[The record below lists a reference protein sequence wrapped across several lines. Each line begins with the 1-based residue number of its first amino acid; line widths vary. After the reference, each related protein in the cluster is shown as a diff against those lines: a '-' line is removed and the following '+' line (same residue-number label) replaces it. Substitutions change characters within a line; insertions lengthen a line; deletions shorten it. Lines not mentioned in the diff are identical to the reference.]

1 MDADR
6 AIAVISDFIAANPG
20 SADAY
25 VMRGL
30 KHFGRGARALAIN
43 DFLKA
48 LEIQPDS
55 VAARTALDSANSI
68 LDFYHKDL
76 FNPYAGRFIRPRPFH
91 PPQAASVFAL
101 LPRGAVPF
109 WSAAPIL
116 PRLPFC
122 PRLEL

>member
-1 MDADR
+1 MDSISTLRDRIKLMDADR
-6 AIAVISDFIAANPG
+6 AIAVISDFIAANPD

-30 KHFGRGARALAIN
+30 KYFGCGDRALAIN

-68 LDFYHKDL
+68 LDFYNKDL
-76 FNPYAGRFIRPRPFH
+76 FNP
-91 PPQAASVFAL
+91 
-101 LPRGAVPF
+101 
-109 WSAAPIL
+109 
-116 PRLPFC
+116 
-122 PRLEL
+122 